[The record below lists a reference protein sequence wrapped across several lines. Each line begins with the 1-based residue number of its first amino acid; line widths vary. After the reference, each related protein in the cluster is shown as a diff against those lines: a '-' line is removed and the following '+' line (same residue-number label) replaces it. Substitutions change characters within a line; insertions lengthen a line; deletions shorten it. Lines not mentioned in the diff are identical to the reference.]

1 MPEFANTRVNRR
13 EALRWG
19 LIATSA
25 VASPLVVWS
34 NVLGKGGA
42 AAPSNRITVGAI
54 GVGCMGRGHFRILAE
69 NPRVQVVALADVDSW
84 RRENETNVLKGMY
97 GRRQPS
103 GGFNGFK
110 AYTDFRDLLAR
121 EDIDAV
127 TVVTGER
134 WHPAITVRAA
144 AAGKDIYCEKPIS
157 LTIRQAR
164 TMAQTVRRHNVV
176 FQTGLQQRNS
186 PEYMKAFELVDAG
199 RIGEV
204 KLAYVNAS
212 GVSEYQNLPAQ
223 TIPKGIT
230 IDWDMWL
237 GPCPEYPYN
246 YAYHHAGEPK
256 NVVPWSCNR
265 AFGAGGMTSGLV
277 HNLDSAHAGL
287 RKDGDGPIAITPRGV
302 NGAPSLTFTYADGT
316 RIVCATRLEPGKH
329 LIPNGWNPQTPIR
342 NFGVLFVGDKGW
354 VHVERFGVLNCYP
367 KSILDRPFSKAH
379 SVRANH
385 EDWIDCI
392 HTRRRPRAD
401 VEIGACSTIL
411 AHLGCIALWTGR
423 ALTWD
428 PVKEEF
434 FNDSEANSLLARAS
448 REPWNV

>member
-1 MPEFANTRVNRR
+1 MTRPKKTHYNRR
-13 EALRWG
+13 EILKRG
-19 LIATSA
+19 LIAASA
-25 VASPLVVWS
+25 VASPLVIRS
-34 NVLGKGGA
+34 RVLGKDGA
-42 AAPSNRITVGAI
+42 TAPSNRITVGSI

-69 NPRVQVVALADVDSW
+69 NPGVQMVALSDVDSW
-84 RRENETNVLKGMY
+84 RRENETNVLKEIY
-97 GRRQPS
+97 GRNQP
-103 GGFNGFK
+103 GGDFHGFQ
-110 AYTDFRDLLAR
+110 AYNDFRDLLAR
-121 EDIDAV
+121 TDIDAV
-127 TVVTGER
+127 VIATGER

-164 TMAQTVRRHNVV
+164 TMAQTVRRHNRV

-186 PEYMKAFELVDAG
+186 PEYLKAFELVHAG

-204 KLAYVNAS
+204 KLAYVNDS
-212 GVSEYQNLPAQ
+212 GVSNYENLPAEP
-223 TIPKGIT
+223 IPNGIQ

-237 GPCPEYPYN
+237 GPCPVYPYN
-246 YAYHHAGEPK
+246 YQYHHAGQPQ

-287 RKDGDGPIAITPRGV
+287 RKDGDGPIAITPRGI

-316 RIVCATRLEPGKH
+316 RIVCTNRLEPGNH
-329 LIPNGWNPQTPIR
+329 PIPEGWDPQTPIQ
-342 NFGVLFVGDKGW
+342 NFGVVFVGDKGW

-367 KSILDRPFSKAH
+367 KNILDKPFSKAH
-379 SVRANH
+379 SVAANH
-385 EDWIDCI
+385 QDWLDCI
-392 HTRRRPRAD
+392 RTRRRPRAD

-411 AHLGCIALWTGR
+411 SHLGCIALWTGR

-428 PVKEEF
+428 PVAEEF
-434 FNDSEANSLLARAS
+434 FNDSEANALRARPS
-448 REPWNV
+448 REPWSV

>member
-1 MPEFANTRVNRR
+1 MTESAKNRVTRR
-13 EALRWG
+13 EALRRG
-19 LIATSA
+19 IIAASA
-25 VASPLVVWS
+25 VASPLVVRS
-34 NVLGKGGA
+34 NVLGKDGA
-42 AAPSNRITVGAI
+42 TAPSNRITVGSI
-54 GVGCMGRGHFRILAE
+54 GVGCMGRGHFRILAD

-103 GGFNGFK
+103 GSFEGFK
-110 AYTDFRDLLAR
+110 AYTDFRDVLAR
-121 EDIDAV
+121 KDIDAV
-127 TVVTGER
+127 TIVTGER

-144 AAGKDIYCEKPIS
+144 AVGKDIYCEKPIS

-186 PEYMKAFELVDAG
+186 PEYMKAFELVHAG
-199 RIGEV
+199 RIGDV
-204 KLAYVNAS
+204 KLAYVNDS
-212 GVSEYQNLPAQ
+212 GVSGYQNLPAQ
-223 TIPKGIT
+223 PIPKGIT

-287 RKDGDGPIAITPRGV
+287 RKDGEGPIAITPRGV

-329 LIPNGWNPQTPIR
+329 IIPKGWNPQTPIQ

-367 KSILDRPFSKAH
+367 KNILDKPFSKAH
-379 SVRANH
+379 SVKANH

-392 HTRRRPRAD
+392 HSRRRPRAD

-428 PVKEEF
+428 PIEENF
-434 FNDSEANSLLARAS
+434 FNDSEANSLLARSS